1 MGFAAAFAAPN
12 GNVWHMTE
20 SVENDFD
27 WNEDGVVSYTN
38 GSSVDIKE
46 VELKDPWG

>member
-12 GNVWHMTE
+12 GDVWHTTE